1 MRLDKHAKSLLVVI
15 AEANLEKILI
25 KDIQKLGA
33 AGYTVTDVRGGGH
46 SGVREGRWEADRT
59 IRMEVIADEK
69 VADSIGQHVLENYAK
84 DFGITLYF
92 SSVDVLRPQ
101 KF

>member
-1 MRLDKHAKSLLVVI
+1 MLVII
-15 AEANLEKILI
+15 AEANLEKLLI

-33 AGYTVTDVRGGGH
+33 VGYTVIDVRGGGH
-46 SGVREGRWEADRT
+46 SGVREGTWEADRT
-59 IRMEVIADEK
+59 IRMEVIADENM
-69 VADSIGQHVLENYAK
+69 ADTIAQHVLEQYGK

-92 SSVDVLRPQ
+92 STVLVLRPQ

>member
-1 MRLDKHAKSLLVVI
+1 MSLIKHPKSLLVII
-15 AEANLEKILI
+15 AEANLEKLLI
-25 KDIQKLGA
+25 KDVQKLGA
-33 AGYTVTDVRGGGH
+33 VGYTVIDVRGGGH
-46 SGVREGRWEADRT
+46 SGVREGTWEADRT

-69 VADSIGQHVLENYAK
+69 MADTIAQHVLEQYGN

-92 SSVDVLRPQ
+92 STVSVLRPQ

>member
-1 MRLDKHAKSLLVVI
+1 MSLIKHPKSLLVII
-15 AEANLEKILI
+15 AEANLEKLLI

-33 AGYTVTDVRGGGH
+33 VGYTVIDVRGGGH
-46 SGVREGRWEADRT
+46 SGVREGTWEADRT
-59 IRMEVIADEK
+59 IRMEVIADENM
-69 VADSIGQHVLENYAK
+69 ADTIAQHVLEQYGK

-92 SSVDVLRPQ
+92 STVLVLRPQ